1 MEMKTLT
8 IKCLSPVHIGSGRV
22 MKSFEYLYNPD
33 KSEVIFVERSAWIS
47 FLVRHGIMDEFANYI
62 QVTAKALS
70 SSGNFYGMMPWEWL
84 RQKGIAAEDI
94 EAVAS
99 HKSFATLNTICRED
113 KDSLNDINACVT
125 LSNGM
130 PYIPGSSI
138 KGALRTSILY
148 SLLMKPEN
156 SKFRARIWNEIEA
169 SGDIAGKDVGKAFR
183 RLETDLLSKLE
194 KYRNDMLNS
203 SLRGLKISD
212 TMCVSG
218 SYDTVVLQKRSAN
231 VKGNGPNEGEH
242 GLPIFLECIPGGTS
256 FEIQVTA
263 DYTMLSKIGLDS
275 INAVFDC
282 SREFVSYNRQ
292 VWAEIFSK
300 DYPSQLAEMEAAD
313 LWLGAGTGF
322 LSKTLVYAI
331 APETKKSVARKL
343 IASYLDR
350 VFKKPGHNHWE
361 EDKLLSPRAIK
372 LTQEGQYSQV
382 MGLCKVFER

>member
-70 SSGNFYGMMPWEWL
+70 SRGNFYGMMPWEWL

-113 KDSLNDINACVT
+113 KDSLNDIIACVT

-169 SGDIAGKDVGKAFR
+169 SGEIAGKDVGKAFR

-203 SLRGLKISD
+203 SLRGL
-212 TMCVSG
+212 
-218 SYDTVVLQKRSAN
+218 
-231 VKGNGPNEGEH
+231 
-242 GLPIFLECIPGGTS
+242 
-256 FEIQVTA
+256 
-263 DYTMLSKIGLDS
+263 
-275 INAVFDC
+275 
-282 SREFVSYNRQ
+282 
-292 VWAEIFSK
+292 
-300 DYPSQLAEMEAAD
+300 
-313 LWLGAGTGF
+313 
-322 LSKTLVYAI
+322 
-331 APETKKSVARKL
+331 
-343 IASYLDR
+343 
-350 VFKKPGHNHWE
+350 
-361 EDKLLSPRAIK
+361 
-372 LTQEGQYSQV
+372 
-382 MGLCKVFER
+382 